1 MVEKHIN
8 RISDEERAKRESD
21 DDWSHITGV
30 GSRIEAIDPLAVT
43 DRTIIFG
50 KDVAP
55 STKEDAVKEKTDE
68 FKDQIGNT
76 NQYLKFVN
84 AHLAAK
90 KEKLDMLKEREKKFQ
105 EEIDALSGNN
115 IKPRS
120 DLDKVNYKYI
130 TENDTKSLVVHM
142 ASELEQIKEKLT
154 HQESQV
160 QRTKT
165 ELQQKEEQIKH
176 LQEEIAQNKK
186 KVPEDPLLI
195 IREELAK
202 LGIDGSSGK
211 LANALSALSGMVS
224 KDQSR
229 NQTS

>member
-224 KDQSR
+224 KDQSY

>member
-1 MVEKHIN
+1 MVEKHLN
-8 RISDEERAKRESD
+8 RISEEERAKRDSEE
-21 DDWSHITGV
+21 DWSHITGV
-30 GSRIEAIDPLAVT
+30 GSRIEVVDPLAVT

-50 KDVAP
+50 KDVGP

-90 KEKLDMLKEREKKFQ
+90 KEKLDMLKERERKFQ
-105 EEIDALSGNN
+105 EEIDSLQGNTV
-115 IKPRS
+115 KPRS
-120 DLDKVNYKYI
+120 DLEKVNYKYI
-130 TENDTKSLVVHM
+130 TENDTKSLVIHM
-142 ASELEQIKEKLT
+142 TTELEQIKEKLT

-160 QRTKT
+160 QKTKS
-165 ELQQKEEQIKH
+165 ELQQKEEQLKN

-186 KVPEDPLLI
+186 KIPEDPLLV
-195 IREELAK
+195 IREELAR

-211 LANALSALSGMVS
+211 LADALSALSS
-224 KDQSR
+224 ITKDR
-229 NQTS
+229 PVQTS

>member
-50 KDVAP
+50 KDIIP

-105 EEIDALSGNN
+105 EEIDALQGNN

-224 KDQSR
+224 KDQSY